1 MSEPYPS
8 LDWEPE
14 SVDCQVGLQGQ
25 GAGNAPTRP
34 STSRNNYT
42 LTRTATGA
50 ITIKFQD
57 DPGPTFQGIAGFGFM
72 DATPANGAGWS
83 VVAGAY
89 TARSGATPAQLTV
102 IIYNGSNAA
111 ADLAATTSLAIMLS
125 FKQAPGVE

>member
-1 MSEPYPS
+1 MSEPYPAF
-8 LDWEPE
+8 DWEPE
-14 SVDCQVGLQGQ
+14 SVDCAVGIT
-25 GAGNAPTRP
+25 GNGTGTPTRP
-34 STSRNNYT
+34 TSSRNNYT
-42 LTRTATGA
+42 LARTGVGA

-57 DPGPTFQGIAGFGFM
+57 DPGPTFQGIVGFGFQ

-102 IIYNGSNAA
+102 VTYNGSNAA
-111 ADLAATTSLAIMLS
+111 ADMASTTTLSMLLS